1 MLSKKDWDYI
11 NNDKI
16 PEKDIKKD
24 LDKLVENSKKY
35 AEIKELQEIS
45 SQKNKTKEDVE
56 ELISNNL
63 KLKKYYKNKSI
74 KLNSKVKQ
82 NKHNKKIRKYNKN
95 HYDRFMFR
103 LYKDDKYLNGDTL
116 NEIISKTNKTKN
128 YFLNIAI
135 REYLISK
142 KLLSP
147 KALKYFLELK
157 KQKKEKRLEQLTKK
171 EDV

>member
-16 PEKDIKKD
+16 PEKDIKED

-56 ELISNNL
+56 KLIENSSKQNE
-63 KLKKYYKNKSI
+63 YYKSKSI
-74 KLNSKVKQ
+74 KLNSKIKQ
-82 NKHNKKIRKYNKN
+82 KKLNKRRKKYKN
-95 HYDRFMFR
+95 AHYDNVFFT
-103 LYKDDKYLNGDTL
+103 LYKEDKYLNGDTL
-116 NEIISKTNKTKN
+116 NKIISKTNKTKN
-128 YFLNIAI
+128 FFLNIAI

-142 KLLSP
+142 KMLNP
-147 KALKYFLELK
+147 NALKYFLELK
-157 KQKKEKRLEQLTKK
+157 KQKKENRLEQLTKK